1 MIILFTGFQL
11 SHICPEEL
19 ARIFHEY
26 FIPMT
31 DLVDSALLYLKK
43 SLYVPSCT

>member
-1 MIILFTGFQL
+1 MRTMMIALMMISGGLT
-11 SHICPEEL
+11 
-19 ARIFHEY
+19 RIFHEY

-43 SLYVPSCT
+43 SLYVPSGT